1 MSMELELRHLKLI
14 CAIADNGT
22 VTKAATRLH
31 LSQSALSHQLN
42 DLEAGLGVSLFR
54 RLPRRMVLTP
64 AGEGLLAPARHVLA
78 ELRQAQQQIS
88 ASPAEEKGVIRISTE
103 CYTCYHWLP
112 AKLKEFHAAFP
123 NVDVQIVVE
132 ATHQPIRAL
141 LRGRLDVAIVADPAP
156 ARNLSSRLLF
166 QDELVVIVNP
176 EHPLGSRP
184 FARAEDFIGEH
195 LITYSIPLD
204 QLTLFQEVLRPAR
217 VRPARHSQVEL
228 TEAIVEM
235 VKAGLGIS
243 VLARWAVAPQLKAAS
258 LRAVPL
264 TKTGFFRKWSAVT
277 LRQKHSPAYLTAFLN
292 LLAE

>member
-88 ASPAEEKGVIRISTE
+88 APAEEKGVIRISTE

-112 AKLKEFHAAFP
+112 SKLKEFHAAFP

-176 EHPLGSRP
+176 EHLLASRP
-184 FARAEDFIGEH
+184 FVRAEDFIGEH

-204 QLTLFQEVLRPAR
+204 QLTLFQE
-217 VRPARHSQVEL
+217 
-228 TEAIVEM
+228 
-235 VKAGLGIS
+235 
-243 VLARWAVAPQLKAAS
+243 
-258 LRAVPL
+258 
-264 TKTGFFRKWSAVT
+264 
-277 LRQKHSPAYLTAFLN
+277 
-292 LLAE
+292 